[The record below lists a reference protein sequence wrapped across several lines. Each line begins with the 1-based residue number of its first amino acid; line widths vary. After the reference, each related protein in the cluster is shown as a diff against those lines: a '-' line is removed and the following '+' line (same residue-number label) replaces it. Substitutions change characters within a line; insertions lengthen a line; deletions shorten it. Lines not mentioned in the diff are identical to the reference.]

1 MAEPNPHAIH
11 NLIAAALRDAGDLA
25 RKELA
30 LFKAEMTDN
39 LRTLAMGVVMMMG
52 AAVLAILSLIWLT
65 QALVNWLATVVH
77 SPALAALI
85 VGGVLAAAAVGLGL
99 YGRSVMSASTLTPDR
114 SLRSLRR
121 DGEVLSESV
130 SR

>member
-39 LRTLAMGVVMMMG
+39 LRTLATGVVMMMG